1 MPVVSRFYGIVI
13 YFFFK
18 EHNPPHFHA
27 KYNEQEAVILIDSL
41 GLKEGS
47 LSGKAL
53 ALVVEWASEHKQELM
68 KNWELAREGKQPNK
82 IEPLK

>member
-1 MPVVSRFYGIVI
+1 
-13 YFFFK
+13 
-18 EHNPPHFHA
+18 
-27 KYNEQEAVILIDSL
+27 LIDSL